1 MTNDD
6 EYLNILTYGK
16 PQGTIEL
23 KPYPNEILD
32 VDPRIVAE
40 MKAKLRGESNSNI
53 YDVSDRVIDELSLAR
68 EKRKLLKVFGST
80 SQVSEAFSSV
90 KRIGLIQ
97 EEMKFE
103 EVDKELLSDYS
114 FVQSREENVDEVDFL
129 KHFLFGESLIS
140 KRKRTQKNNVFQSV
154 IVDYQTRHFDIL
166 KMTKEVIEMNTTLAD
181 LFRSRKLLG
190 LFDELLIEFY
200 GNVR

>member
-40 MKAKLRGESNSNI
+40 MKAKLRGESSTNI
-53 YDVSDRVIDELSLAR
+53 YDVTDRVIDELSLAR
-68 EKRKLLKVFGST
+68 EKRKLLKVFGSN
-80 SQVSEAFSSV
+80 SEISEAFSSV
-90 KRIGLIQ
+90 KSIGLIQ

-129 KHFLFGESLIS
+129 MHFIFGERLIT
-140 KRKRTQKNNVFQSV
+140 KNERTQNNNIFQSV
-154 IVDYQTRHFDIL
+154 FADYKTRHFDIL
-166 KMTKEVIEMNTTLAD
+166 KITKEVIEMNTTLAD

-190 LFDELLIEFY
+190 LFDELLFEFY

>member
-1 MTNDD
+1 MNNDD

-23 KPYPNEILD
+23 KPYPDEILD

-53 YDVSDRVIDELSLAR
+53 YDVTDRVIDELSLAR

-90 KRIGLIQ
+90 KSIGLIR

-103 EVDKELLSDYS
+103 GVDKELLSDYS

-129 KHFLFGESLIS
+129 KHFLFGESLIN
-140 KRKRTQKNNVFQSV
+140 KYEKDKNNNIFQDV
-154 IVDYQTRHFDIL
+154 ITDYQTRHFDIL
-166 KMTKEVIEMNTTLAD
+166 KITREVIEMNTTLTD
-181 LFRSRKLLG
+181 LFRTRKLLG
-190 LFDELLIEFY
+190 LFDELLFEFY
-200 GNVR
+200 RNAK